1 MTTATI
7 HTTET
12 RQRISLASREMKT
25 VTRYHVID
33 ADGNEICVTT
43 DKIIA
48 DKALA
53 ELHAAEASFAYWEA
67 KS

>member
-7 HTTET
+7 RTTET
-12 RQRISLASREMKT
+12 RQRISLASRDMKT
-25 VTRYHVID
+25 VTHYHVVD
-33 ADGNEICVTT
+33 ADGNEVGVTT
-43 DKIIA
+43 DKALA

-67 KS
+67 KA